1 MLTFMVDWALDSK
14 QELRF
19 HLSPQTGIAGKIM
32 NAITEAG
39 FRVGA
44 AQMFTLEKVNAEEFL
59 EVYKGVVHEY
69 SAMVAELISGPCL
82 ALEITAPD
90 NAPPVAPAFRELA
103 GPADPVSGFK
113 WNVLCVYV

>member
-1 MLTFMVDWALDSK
+1 
-14 QELRF
+14 
-19 HLSPQTGIAGKIM
+19 M

-113 WNVLCVYV
+113 WNVLRVCLTVSQSDWMCG